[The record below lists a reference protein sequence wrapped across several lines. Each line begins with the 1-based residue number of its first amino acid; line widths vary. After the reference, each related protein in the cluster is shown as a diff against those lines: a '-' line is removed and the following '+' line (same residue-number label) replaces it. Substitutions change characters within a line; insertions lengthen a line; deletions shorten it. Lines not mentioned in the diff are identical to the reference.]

1 MCFGK
6 GGLTFPQ
13 PLVFPAD
20 KHGRQHVSRNEEQQ
34 EIIVQAVV
42 PRRVKHTQQD
52 QARGAGDGTRD
63 GQAGQ
68 DLLGRRG
75 VGRQAALV
83 AQVAVGAERKVEED
97 GGQDTACDEQRLEV
111 GRADVADVGDALVVG
126 HGRVVDLV
134 GCYDPVQE
142 KAQEGGEPDEAG

>member
-1 MCFGK
+1 MQ
-6 GGLTFPQ
+6 TW
-13 PLVFPAD
+13 
-20 KHGRQHVSRNEEQQ
+20 
-34 EIIVQAVV
+34 I

-52 QARGAGDGTRD
+52 EAGGADDGTHD

-83 AQVAVGAERKVEED
+83 AQPAVGAEREVEED
-97 GGQDTACDEQRLEV
+97 GREDTARDEQRLEV
-111 GRADVADVGDALVVG
+111 GRPDVADVGDPLVVG

-142 KAQEGGEPDEAG
+142 KAQEGGEPDEPG